1 MDFNSPPSHGSHVPT
16 NIWLSTENDGYKE
29 THIDAATT
37 STLLPASRE
46 EPRKPRVHSSVV
58 LRFVSV
64 ILHFTLVA
72 IHLALLGLRSRGWE
86 HRFIFSLE
94 RQSTVSLIIT
104 VITTAFGT
112 IYSAL
117 LVFVTQ
123 TLSTRRSVRR
133 DQTLTAIH
141 DTAAAWSGIGSAVLH
156 LWNQTVVS
164 GSVFGVLSALLYLGS
179 VLVLHITTPALF
191 SVQTFSSTRE
201 VPVGARSLPAFN
213 VSDDNVTSEV
223 IGNFGILYAAGSLYS
238 LPSIVRGNKSVGLY
252 EGTLYDVLEDNT
264 GVGNVT
270 VNATGFNITCGY
282 SNITNSV
289 FQPFD
294 DNNDGTGVWDVYL
307 GASDADMHVV
317 QNTQLGVISSRLVSD
332 PLDEAAV
339 LLYSTIPIIDS
350 SGNAAHVT
358 QLPSNFAPS
367 ISARAGAPAIP
378 PSPPPTIQIL
388 KCSQTL
394 VAQKAVVDAQ
404 THQLQS
410 VEPNIT
416 KTSSVWLPA
425 DETATNAT
433 SGNLFID
440 NWPTWFRSMPDSIF
454 NLYPPKGSSFAS
466 IGDLYLI
473 QKLNLHTSSL
483 NPNESAQ
490 NAALHDLENAL
501 SILVASMFW
510 TLANTPPAVGDVDGT
525 LDFSFIAEPEA
536 SPLILQG
543 NAQVT
548 EIFTQGRL
556 NLSLIAIVAGL
567 SASILLILLS
577 LPSLF
582 LPKGYKDGV
591 DIDGTG
597 ILQAIW
603 LYRNHPELETLLPQ
617 AEEPTTNNLRQAG
630 MVRARLIDPRRSQ
643 QSL

>member
-16 NIWLSTENDGYKE
+16 NNWLSTQNDGYKE

-104 VITTAFGT
+104 AITTAFGT

-123 TLSTRRSVRR
+123 TLSKRRSVRM

-141 DTAAAWSGIGSAVLH
+141 DTTAAWSGIGSAVLH

-191 SVQTFSSTRE
+191 SVQTFNSTRE
-201 VPVGARSLPAFN
+201 VPVGTRGLPAFN

-223 IGNFGILYAAGSLYS
+223 IGDYGISYAAGSLYS
-238 LPSIVRGNKSVGLY
+238 LPSIVRGNKSVGLH

-282 SNITNSV
+282 SNITNTVLESDGE
-289 FQPFD
+289 D
-294 DNNDGTGVWDVYL
+294 DDADVWEVYL
-307 GASDADMHVV
+307 GAGAPNLYIVPR
-317 QNTQLGVISSRLVSD
+317 TQLGVISCFTRELSY
-332 PLDEAAV
+332 AAIT
-339 LLYSTIPIIDS
+339 LYSTTPVIDS
-350 SGNAAHVT
+350 SGSAAHVT
-358 QLPSNFAPS
+358 QLPAPTTS

-378 PSPPPTIQIL
+378 PPPPPTIQML

-404 THQLQS
+404 THQIQS

-425 DETATNAT
+425 DETATNVT
-433 SGNLFID
+433 SGNMFVD
-440 NWPTWFRSMPDSIF
+440 NWTTWYRSMPASTF
-454 NLYPPKGSSFAS
+454 NLYPPNGGSFAS

-490 NAALHDLENAL
+490 NVALHDLENAL
-501 SILVASMFW
+501 SILVASIFW
-510 TLANTPPAVGDVDGT
+510 TLANTPPAVGDVDDT
-525 LDFSFIAEPEA
+525 LDFSPIDEPA
-536 SPLILQG
+536 APPLILQG
-543 NAQVT
+543 DAQVT

-556 NLSLIAIVAGL
+556 NIVVGL

-582 LPKGYKDGV
+582 LPKGFKDGA

-630 MVRARLIDPRRSQ
+630 MVRARLIDPRRSR